1 MVTPFT
7 PTDWEQKEI
16 SYFFNS
22 SVCLFLYYTLTWSI
36 LVEEVN
42 ISSPSLEPTRTPSWR
57 NISVQKKRRNASWP
71 LL

>member
-16 SYFFNS
+16 SFFLIL
-22 SVCLFLYYTLTWSI
+22 LFLYYTLTLSI

-57 NISVQKKRRNASWP
+57 NILRNEKCFLAAT
-71 LL
+71 LGRV